1 MAKKDTKQ
9 QATKNVVK
17 KKKKKLSIPKVVVKV
32 TATYNNTIAVAT
44 DYSGNVIASSSCGL
58 LGFGGSRKSTPYAA
72 TRVGEDL
79 AQKAIANGARE
90 AEVIVSGI
98 GVGRQATIKGI
109 RSGGLRI
116 TALADHT
123 AIPHGGCK
131 PRRKPKK

>member
-1 MAKKDTKQ
+1 MAKKQEVQKKA
-9 QATKNVVK
+9 ATTVK
-17 KKKKKLSIPKVVVKV
+17 KKKKKISIPKVVIKV

-58 LGFGGSRKSTPYAA
+58 LGFGGSKKSTVYAA

-79 AQKAIANGARE
+79 AQKAITNGARE
-90 AEVIVSGI
+90 AEVVVTGI